1 MMDELVKTLRHF
13 ITRDLIFLV
22 GGGSVVAS
30 FVYTF
35 GLPPTSKDPVVLYLL
50 VVGIS
55 YVLGYALQDASGL
68 LHVLPTTAPRKLNRY
83 QRWFYKCY
91 TREPWQDIPGTT
103 NFQRAEEGLQHGRQI
118 AWLERITSLRQVC
131 TTVAPCWVVSAGLLG
146 IRRWQKGGQ
155 DFDLPAAFAGLC
167 IAVVLGHLAWV
178 KAAQEAQYLHEHP
191 PRSV

>member
-1 MMDELVKTLRHF
+1 MDELVRALRHF

-35 GLPPTSKDPVVLYLL
+35 GQPPTPRDPVVLYLL
-50 VVGIS
+50 AAGIS
-55 YVLGYALQDASGL
+55 YVVGYALQDASGL
-68 LHVLPTTAPRKLNRY
+68 LPVLPTTAPRKLNRY
-83 QRWFYKCY
+83 QRRLFEWY
-91 TREPWQDIPGTT
+91 TREQWQDIPETT
-103 NFQRAEEGLQHGRQI
+103 DFQRAEEGLQHERQI

-146 IRRWQKGGQ
+146 VRRWQKGAQ
-155 DFDLPAAFAGLC
+155 DFDLPVALAAFV

-178 KAAQEAQYLHEHP
+178 KAAQEARYLHGHAP
-191 PRSV
+191 